1 MSDIETI
8 GNEEQE
14 IFDSPDS
21 LGGSDLGQGPANP
34 AFDGIAKQQSYAD
47 NGSEDLYMTIN
58 IQIKNKSRKT
68 SPTQQAS
75 KVAVPG
81 SQPVSYIS
89 RSPISRPTDVD
100 VSFLGPRDVHDW
112 EDARECKGRQR

>member
-47 NGSEDLYMTIN
+47 NGSEDLYHDDQHPDQEQESKDITYPASI
-58 IQIKNKSRKT
+58 KSRRAWVT
-68 SPTQQAS
+68 T
-75 KVAVPG
+75 
-81 SQPVSYIS
+81 
-89 RSPISRPTDVD
+89 R
-100 VSFLGPRDVHDW
+100 
-112 EDARECKGRQR
+112 